1 MLSKGEK
8 EKLLEFIKR
17 QKRPWTKEEVEKLK
31 EAMELG
37 ASALSIFRAGILP
50 RRTKGSIDKKITELR
65 NANRK

>member
-50 RRTKGSIDKKITELR
+50 GRTKGSIDKKITELR